1 MIKTDRTRMGEPE
14 VPGPLV
20 GPGEII
26 DMLGVSRSRFRQII
40 LQPYFPRPFQ
50 ILQAGAIWLR
60 SDVEAYIRDYRRPKP
75 PADEDEQG

>member
-1 MIKTDRTRMGEPE
+1 MPTLFCMGEPE

-20 GPGEII
+20 GPAEMLT
-26 DMLGVSRSRFRQII
+26 MLGVGRSRLRQITAH
-40 LQPYFPRPFQ
+40 PKFPRPFQ
-50 ILQAGAIWLR
+50 KLQGGSVWLR

>member
-1 MIKTDRTRMGEPE
+1 MGKPE

-20 GPGEII
+20 GPGEIM
-26 DMLGVSRSRFRQII
+26 DMLGVGRSRFRQII

-50 ILQAGAIWLR
+50 TLQAGSVWLR

-75 PADEDEQG
+75 TDEDD